1 MTDDFKPQM
10 NKITLITKK
19 GVMLPTIK
27 TQTKVITPRGEPI
40 LRGEPIGN
48 DSKAYNTNQDTKSVE
63 RPYAVLKYI
72 KTGDEYA

>member
-40 LRGEPIGN
+40 DN

-63 RPYAVLKYI
+63 RSYAVLKYI